1 MTFEVGLPPPQIE
14 EEVLRNMKT
23 IDFVGYAPNPGTRRR
38 NQVVRRNN
46 QKNVNAPK
54 FRSQQA
60 LELLR
65 GGPVD
70 EGDDSPVSNRKRLIL
85 SQYEVVCTHALRAG
99 WWRCTQAKAIG

>member
-46 QKNVNAPK
+46 HKNVNAPK

-65 GGPVD
+65 GGGGAID
-70 EGDDSPVSNRKRLIL
+70 EGEDSAVRTL
-85 SQYEVVCTHALRAG
+85 SVRSDE
-99 WWRCTQAKAIG
+99 

>member
-1 MTFEVGLPPPQIE
+1 MTFEIGLPPPQIE

-70 EGDDSPVSNRKRLIL
+70 EGEDLPVRNLERLIFSL
-85 SQYEVVCTHALRAG
+85 YEFVCAHTLRTG
-99 WWRCTQAKAIG
+99 W

>member
-1 MTFEVGLPPPQIE
+1 MPHYTEPLLSNWPSNLSFEVGHPPPQIE

-38 NQVVRRNN
+38 NQVVRGNAN
-46 QKNVNAPK
+46 KAMNAPK

-65 GGPVD
+65 GGVVD
-70 EGDDSPVSNRKRLIL
+70 DGDLPMVSLGRVADLYSCVR
-85 SQYEVVCTHALRAG
+85 Y
-99 WWRCTQAKAIG
+99 